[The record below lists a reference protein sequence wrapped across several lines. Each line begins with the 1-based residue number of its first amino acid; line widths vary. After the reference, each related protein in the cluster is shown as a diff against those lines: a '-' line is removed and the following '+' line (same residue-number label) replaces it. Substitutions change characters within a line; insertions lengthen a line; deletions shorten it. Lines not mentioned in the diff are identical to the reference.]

1 MSEGN
6 IDYKDKVDWVEFFIS
21 DLSRKYSGLIIE
33 RRKAQMPDSA
43 SEYLCF
49 SNEMANFYWYVE
61 YKPVV
66 LIDNLKNDYDDALEQ
81 ICYNLEVVW
90 NEHCRKL
97 LYGEEVLTN

>member
-1 MSEGN
+1 MSKCD
-6 IDYKDKVDWVEFFIS
+6 IDYKDKVAWIALLIG

-33 RRKAQMPDSA
+33 HRKPQMSDST

-49 SNEMANFYWYVE
+49 SKGVVNFYWYVRYE
-61 YKPVV
+61 PTE
-66 LIDNLKNDYDDALEQ
+66 LIDNLKNDYNDALEQ
-81 ICYNLEVVW
+81 ICYNLELAW

>member
-1 MSEGN
+1 MSECN
-6 IDYKDKVDWVEFFIS
+6 IDYKDKVDWVTFLIS
-21 DLSRKYSGLIIE
+21 DLSRKYSGLIIKH
-33 RRKAQMPDSA
+33 RKAQMSDST

-49 SNEMANFYWYVE
+49 SNEMANFYWYVRYE
-61 YKPVV
+61 PTE
-66 LIDNLKNDYDDALEQ
+66 LIDNLKNDYNDALEQ

>member
-1 MSEGN
+1 MSECN
-6 IDYKDKVDWVEFFIS
+6 IDYKDKVDWVTFLIG

-33 RRKAQMPDSA
+33 HRKPQMSDSA

-49 SNEMANFYWYVE
+49 SNETVNFYWHVRYE
-61 YKPVV
+61 PTE
-66 LIDNLKNDYDDALEQ
+66 LINNLKNDYDDALEQ

>member
-1 MSEGN
+1 MSECN
-6 IDYKDKVDWVEFFIS
+6 IDYKDKVDWVTFLIS

-33 RRKAQMPDSA
+33 RRKAQMSDST

-49 SNEMANFYWYVE
+49 SKGVVNFYWHVRYE
-61 YKPVV
+61 PIE
-66 LIDNLKNDYDDALEQ
+66 LIYNLKNDYDDAFEQ
-81 ICYNLEVVW
+81 TCYNLEVVW